1 MVHSDTIF
9 ALASGQGRAG
19 IAVLRLSGPDAAK
32 SLQSLTN
39 LTLPAPR
46 LAARA
51 DFHAADGSVIDR
63 GLALWF
69 PAPRSF
75 TGEDVVE
82 LHVHGGRAIIAAM
95 AARLGSMPGLRP
107 AEAGEFSRRAFENDK
122 LDLTAA
128 EGLADLVDAD
138 TEIQRRQ
145 ALRQMDGELGRIYE
159 EWRAGLVSAL
169 AHVEAD
175 IDFPDED
182 LPAGVRDAVTP
193 KVAALAASI
202 RAHLNDDHR
211 GERLRDG
218 LSIVILGAPNV
229 GKSSLLN
236 RLARRDAAMVS
247 AIAGTTRDVVEV
259 HLDIA
264 GYPVILSDTAGLREA
279 ADALEAEGIRR
290 TRERAA
296 RADLKLL
303 VLDATAMPANAP
315 EGDANTLIILNKIDM
330 QPNPDLS
337 RLAKVAVVSLSAATG
352 QGVPD
357 LLARLKGIVLQKLS
371 LPATAGITR
380 VRHRQALQD
389 CVAAL
394 ERFLA
399 APEDAELAAED
410 LRLAVRALGQITGR
424 VKVDDILDVV
434 FRDFCIGK

>member
-236 RLARRDAAMVS
+236 Y
-247 AIAGTTRDVVEV
+247 IAGQDVAITAPLPGTTTDVVEKPMELAPLV
-259 HLDIA
+259 
-264 GYPVILSDTAGLREA
+264 GL
-279 ADALEAEGIRR
+279 ADAIV
-290 TRERAA
+290 
-296 RADLKLL
+296 DLVSSGSTLKANNL
-303 VLDATAMPANAP
+303 VEVEDIMP
-315 EGDANTLIILNKIDM
+315 IS
-330 QPNPDLS
+330 S
-337 RLAKVAVVSLSAATG
+337 RLIVNQAALKVKH
-352 QGVPD
+352 D
-357 LLARLKGIVLQKLS
+357 LLQPLI
-371 LPATAGITR
+371 
-380 VRHRQALQD
+380 
-389 CVAAL
+389 
-394 ERFLA
+394 
-399 APEDAELAAED
+399 DAFKSA
-410 LRLAVRALGQITGR
+410 I
-424 VKVDDILDVV
+424 K
-434 FRDFCIGK
+434 